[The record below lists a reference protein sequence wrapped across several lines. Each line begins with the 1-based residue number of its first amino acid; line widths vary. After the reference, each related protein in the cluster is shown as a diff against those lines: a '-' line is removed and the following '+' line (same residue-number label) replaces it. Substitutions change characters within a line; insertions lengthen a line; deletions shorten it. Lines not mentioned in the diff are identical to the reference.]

1 MPSAGDITIKFYD
14 EYLTGVSDGSYSLGS
29 LASQLNNLYITGL
42 AYIDGFGESTLITN
56 TYEMQFRATTQ
67 RIWSS
72 ASNILDFD
80 AGTTLDFLVGT
91 ALQFALT
98 DGVITPNADNDL
110 DIGTSAIALKNEYVH
125 NLYLQSSINVVSYE
139 EDAVCAD
146 GDLVFISS

>member
-1 MPSAGDITIKFYD
+1 MAAGDAVLYFYD
-14 EYLTGVSDGSYSLGS
+14 AYLTGTTDGSYSLGEIDK
-29 LASQLNNLYITGL
+29 QLNNLYITGL

-67 RIWSS
+67 RVWSS

-110 DIGTSAIALKNEYVH
+110 DLGSAAVAFKSIYAH
-125 NLYLQSSINVVSYE
+125 NIYGQSGYNMVCCDNDVLSY
-139 EDAVCAD
+139 DN
-146 GDLVFISS
+146 DLVFISS